1 MPSEELWSDL
11 DGIERLVTLFAASG
25 GRDIFG
31 KTMHRLHA
39 DNKLIAFGESALSC
53 LLRLPDDC
61 SRPSIGEY
69 CIGADPRELLLA
81 MRIGISEGKID
92 PIAYGILED
101 IIKEQVPRTVGELA
115 VNGKDLSSLGIKG
128 AEIGSTMRSMLRAVA
143 REEVKNEKH
152 ELLRYMGITQED

>member
-1 MPSEELWSDL
+1 
-11 DGIERLVTLFAASG
+11 
-25 GRDIFG
+25 
-31 KTMHRLHA
+31 
-39 DNKLIAFGESALSC
+39 
-53 LLRLPDDC
+53 
-61 SRPSIGEY
+61 
-69 CIGADPRELLLA
+69 